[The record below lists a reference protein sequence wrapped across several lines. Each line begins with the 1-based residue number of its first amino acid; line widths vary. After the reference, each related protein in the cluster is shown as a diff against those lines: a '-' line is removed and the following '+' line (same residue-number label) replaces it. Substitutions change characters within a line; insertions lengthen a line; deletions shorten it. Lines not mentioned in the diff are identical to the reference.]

1 MVLVIWRNPQA
12 LKAVPVLSQLLWASR
27 GPEETLSPSPQPGQQ
42 TLGSQR
48 VRVRRVGHMAP
59 CQRGGRRCFLP
70 GPGICCILESSD
82 QSHISN
88 NRLKISV
95 GMQLDHCLTPNTKL
109 HSGWIIDPNPK
120 PRAIGA
126 SRTGG
131 QTFPIR
137 SHISTILGLKDTIPQ
152 LCFCGV
158 KVATRST

>member
-48 VRVRRVGHMAP
+48 VRWGGWGTWLLARGAEGGAF
-59 CQRGGRRCFLP
+59 CQVQEFAASLSLL
-70 GPGICCILESSD
+70 I
-82 QSHISN
+82 SHISN

-120 PRAIGA
+120 PRAMGA

-152 LCFCGV
+152 LCLCGV
-158 KVATRST
+158 KMATRSM